1 MKDFTKV
8 LVACPTAA
16 AKNYTA
22 EEWILNTSKFYYPNY
37 DIVAVDN
44 TNDGGLNSRFLND
57 LAKKNNVDGKFWAGS
72 LHFHNK
78 EESIIQ
84 KMCASHQY
92 CADLAIDKGYSHLLH
107 LESDVIAPPEVIDQ
121 LIQHNLPVV
130 GALYYRDSGIS
141 RRLMVQRHVMRSPRN
156 IITENFLPE
165 DDVCFVDGT
174 LKKVASIGLGCVLIN
189 VEVLKKIKFRYVEGK
204 EVHPD
209 TYFSE
214 DCFKNGIKIVADTS
228 LICKHNN
235 ENWTNHMSTD
245 QIKKMYHLDQ
255 E

>member
-1 MKDFTKV
+1 MKNFPKV

-22 EEWILNTSKFYYPNY
+22 EEWIVNTNKFYYPNY
-37 DIVAVDN
+37 DIVMVDN
-44 TNDGGLNSRFLND
+44 TNDGGINSNYLNE
-57 LAKKNNVDGKFWAGS
+57 LAKKNNAEGKFWAGS
-72 LHFHNK
+72 LYFHNK
-78 EESIIQ
+78 EESVIE
-84 KMCASHQY
+84 KMRASHQY

-107 LESDVIAPPEVIDQ
+107 LESDVIAPPETIDQ

-130 GALYYRDSGIS
+130 GALYYRDSGKS
-141 RRLMVQRHVMRSPRN
+141 RRLMAQRHIMRSPKN

-189 VEVLKKIKFRYVEGK
+189 VDVLKKIKFRYIEG
-204 EVHPD
+204 EEAHPD

-214 DCFKNGIKIVADTS
+214 DCFRNGIKIMADTS

-235 ENWTNHMSTD
+235 ENWGVYGFNW
-245 QIKKMYHLDQ
+245 K
-255 E
+255 